1 MEFFQKVKWKM
12 MVQLSPFIICN
23 NQGSARYLIFWHET
37 PNMMAFCNIHCLRKS
52 SRIIVIQTTGV
63 NVLWDAIVP
72 LSPTPTLIGSTICQT
87 SKFIVFRNTSVVFLN
102 INNKPKRTSERVYFI
117 WERGV
122 YNYMSFFNFLVLI
135 PYVSVVLQYC
145 FRHCAFCNL
154 DWGITIYYHFKFFL
168 KSSMILDLHK
178 ECTTINNFNLI

>member
-1 MEFFQKVKWKM
+1 
-12 MVQLSPFIICN
+12 
-23 NQGSARYLIFWHET
+23 
-37 PNMMAFCNIHCLRKS
+37 MAFCNIQCLKKS
-52 SRIIVIQTTGV
+52 SRIIVIPTTSV

-87 SKFIVFRNTSVVFLN
+87 SKCIVFRNTSVVFLS
-102 INNKPKRTSERVYFI
+102 INNKRVYFI

-122 YNYMSFFNFLVLI
+122 YVFFFFFSCINTVFFSLI
-135 PYVSVVLQYC
+135 ELFVLQYC

-154 DWGITIYYHFKFFL
+154 DWGITIYYHCKL
-168 KSSMILDLHK
+168 KKKSSMILDLHR

>member
-1 MEFFQKVKWKM
+1 
-12 MVQLSPFIICN
+12 
-23 NQGSARYLIFWHET
+23 
-37 PNMMAFCNIHCLRKS
+37 MMAFCNIHCLRKS
-52 SRIIVIQTTGV
+52 SRIIVIPTTSV

-102 INNKPKRTSERVYFI
+102 INNKRHLSVHPKEYISFGK
-117 WERGV
+117 GV
-122 YNYMSFFNFLVLI
+122 SMSFFLFSCINTVFFSLI
-135 PYVSVVLQYC
+135 ELFVLQYC

-154 DWGITIYYHFKFFL
+154 DWGITIYYHFKL
-168 KSSMILDLHK
+168 KKKSSMILDLHR

>member
-1 MEFFQKVKWKM
+1 
-12 MVQLSPFIICN
+12 
-23 NQGSARYLIFWHET
+23 
-37 PNMMAFCNIHCLRKS
+37 MMAFCNIHCLRKS
-52 SRIIVIQTTGV
+52 SRIIVIPTTSV

-102 INNKPKRTSERVYFI
+102 INNKRHLSVHPKEYISFGK
-117 WERGV
+117 GV
-122 YNYMSFFNFLVLI
+122 SMSFFLFSCINTVFFSLI
-135 PYVSVVLQYC
+135 ELFVLQYC

-154 DWGITIYYHFKFFL
+154 DWGITIYYHFKFKK
-168 KSSMILDLHK
+168 KSTMILDLHR